1 MRRLIVNADDFG
13 LSPGVNRGI
22 IAAHEHGIVTS
33 TSLLVRSG
41 AAAAAAAYG
50 RAHPRLSV
58 GLHVDL
64 GEWVYRDG
72 EWVMRYEV
80 VPAADAAAIAA
91 EVDAQLA
98 AFRRL
103 LGRDPT
109 HLDSHQHVHRDE
121 PARGILERLG
131 RALSVPVRDQSPGI
145 HYCGAFYG
153 QTGEGEPLPDTLG
166 TEALIAILRDLPGG
180 VTELACHPGDG
191 NDSGSTYGAERAQEL
206 STLCDPRIR
215 NALQNLEIQLLPF
228 GSVTTSVRP
237 R

>member
-33 TSLLVRSG
+33 TSLLVRGG

-80 VPAADAAAIAA
+80 VPAADAAAVAA
-91 EVDAQLA
+91 DIDAQLA

-131 RALSVPVRDQSPGI
+131 RALSVPVRGRSPAI
-145 HYCGAFYG
+145 HYCGGFYG
-153 QTGEGEPLPDTLG
+153 QTDEGESVPGALS
-166 TEALIAILRDLPGG
+166 TEALIAILRDLPDG
-180 VTELACHPGDG
+180 VTEMACHPGDG
-191 NDSGSTYGAERAQEL
+191 DDSGSTYGAERAQEL
-206 STLCDPRIR
+206 RTLCDPGVRKT
-215 NALQNLEIQLLPF
+215 LESLEIQILPF
-228 GSVTTSVRP
+228 GTATAPIRP
-237 R
+237 E